1 MVFGYLATPT
11 ITNFSFTM
19 RRNAFLLA
27 VAMVLMTACTVELPQ
42 KVMYPHYAFRNTS
55 SQELL
60 YVERTDTATVL
71 AFKSFFQPHWW
82 IRVASG
88 AYLTDGKT
96 RYALK
101 GTEGITPDE
110 ELYMDD
116 TGMAEYKLFFE
127 PILAKAKEISYIE
140 TVEVARGFNFYHI
153 DLTGKAPAGL
163 KAPGKLPDALPEVAL
178 KSGETTLEVQ
188 LPCSLA
194 RLPKVEVTVY
204 LNTFYPQEQKEYS
217 GVMDEKGKTSFS
229 FNLFGPAQ
237 AYVVVGSEQTFYPI
251 MLDPGEKATVLV
263 DASGR
268 DQTIE
273 RLALNE
279 TVPPR
284 FLCTGHFADVNNFKL
299 PTELQMEYRFLN
311 SLYYTDSSSMSEFA
325 TMVRDAYQ
333 QRMTALAAADTLA
346 PFVRE
351 YVQLE
356 LAVEAMVAMSEAGS
370 IRMVQYQ
377 SAHDANLEGYVNEP
391 LTEEDVAFLRDI
403 DLNDSKMLVFG
414 QAGAPGS
421 AKLNELLYPEGKGLQ
436 AEYARA
442 LPIAQKAQKGKDLN
456 AVDRALLESFS
467 SPIYQ
472 ECVQFLQ
479 NANIQAAESLPE
491 CAKEVP
497 DVPNDQ
503 VLDAILAK
511 YKGQLVLVDFWA
523 TWCGPCR
530 EGHKEIEPLKDTR
543 FKDFTF
549 VYITSTTSPLPDW
562 KEMIGGIRGDH
573 YYLTERQL
581 SAVYEQIMTNAFPTY
596 LIVGRDGQILK
607 KYIGLDLAML
617 DEMDAAQK

>member
-1 MVFGYLATPT
+1 MTLA
-11 ITNFSFTM
+11 M
-19 RRNAFLLA
+19 LA
-27 VAMVLMTACTVELPQ
+27 ACTGELPQ
-42 KVMYPHYAFRNTS
+42 KVMYPHYAFRNTN

-82 IRVASG
+82 IRVASE

-96 RYALK
+96 RYALT

-110 ELYMDD
+110 EMYMDD

-127 PILAKAKEISYIE
+127 PIPAKAKEINYIE
-140 TVEVARGFNFYHI
+140 TTEVARGFNFYHI

-163 KAPGKLPDALPEVAL
+163 KAPGKLPDALPAVAL
-178 KSGETTLEVQ
+178 KSGETTLEIQ

-194 RLPKVEVTVY
+194 GLPKVEVTVY
-204 LNTFYPQEQKEYS
+204 LNTFCPQEQKEYS
-217 GVMDEKGKTSFS
+217 GVMDEKGKASFS

-237 AYVVVGSEQTFYPI
+237 AMVVVGSEMVVGSV
-251 MLDPGEKATVLV
+251 MLDPGEKATMLV

-268 DQTIE
+268 DQTIA
-273 RLALNE
+273 RLELAE
-279 TVPPR
+279 KAPQR
-284 FLCTGHFADVNNFKL
+284 FLCTGHFADVNNFSL
-299 PTELQMEYRFLN
+299 PTELQMEFQFIN
-311 SLYYTDSSSMSEFA
+311 SFYFTTSASMSDFA
-325 TMVRDAYQ
+325 SQVRDAYQ
-333 QRMTALAAADTLA
+333 QKMTALAAIDTLA
-346 PFVRE
+346 PFVRD
-351 YVQLE
+351 YLQHE
-356 LAVEAMVAMSEAGS
+356 LAVEALCTMSDAGG
-370 IRMVQYQ
+370 IRMYQYQ
-377 SAHDANLEGYVNEP
+377 SAHEGSLDGYVNEP

-436 AEYARA
+436 AEHARA

-479 NANIQAAESLPE
+479 NANAKAAESLPE
-491 CAKEVP
+491 NAKVVP
-497 DVPNDQ
+497 DVPDDQ
-503 VLDAILAK
+503 VLDAILEK

-573 YYLTERQL
+573 YYLTEQQQKT
-581 SAVYEQIMTNAFPTY
+581 VYEQLLTNAFPTY
-596 LIVGRDGQILK
+596 LIVGRDGKILK

-617 DEMDAAQK
+617 DEMDAALK

>member
-1 MVFGYLATPT
+1 MK
-11 ITNFSFTM
+11 
-19 RRNAFLLA
+19 RNAFLLA
-27 VAMVLMTACTVELPQ
+27 MALAMLAACTGELPQ
-42 KVMYPHYAFRNTS
+42 KVMYPHYAFRNTN

-82 IRVASG
+82 IRVASE

-96 RYALK
+96 RYALT

-110 ELYMDD
+110 EMYMDD

-127 PILAKAKEISYIE
+127 PIPAKAKEINYIE
-140 TVEVARGFNFYHI
+140 TTEVARGFNFYHI

-163 KAPGKLPDALPEVAL
+163 KAPGKLPDALPAVAL
-178 KSGETTLEVQ
+178 KSGETTLEIQ

-194 RLPKVEVTVY
+194 GLPKVEVTVY
-204 LNTFYPQEQKEYS
+204 LNTFCPQEQKEYS
-217 GVMDEKGKTSFS
+217 GVMDEKGKASFS

-237 AYVVVGSEQTFYPI
+237 AMVVVGSEMMVGSV
-251 MLDPGEKATVLV
+251 MLDPGEKATMVV

-268 DQTIE
+268 DQTIA
-273 RLALNE
+273 RLELAE
-279 TVPPR
+279 KAPQR
-284 FLCTGHFADVNNFKL
+284 FLCTGHFADVNNFSL
-299 PTELQMEYRFLN
+299 PTELQMEFQFIN
-311 SLYYTDSSSMSEFA
+311 SFYFTTSASMSDFA
-325 TMVRDAYQ
+325 TQVRDAYQ
-333 QRMTALAAADTLA
+333 QKMTALAAIDTLA
-346 PFVRE
+346 PFVRD
-351 YVQLE
+351 YLQHE
-356 LAVEAMVAMSEAGS
+356 LAVEALCTMSDAGG
-370 IRMVQYQ
+370 IRMYQYQ
-377 SAHDANLEGYVNEP
+377 SAHEGSLDGYVNEP

-436 AEYARA
+436 AEHARA

-479 NANIQAAESLPE
+479 NANAKAAESLPE
-491 CAKEVP
+491 NTKVVP
-497 DVPNDQ
+497 DVPDDQ

-511 YKGQLVLVDFWA
+511 YQGQLVLVDFWA

-573 YYLTERQL
+573 YYLTEQQQKT
-581 SAVYEQIMTNAFPTY
+581 VYEQLLTNAFPTY
-596 LIVGRDGQILK
+596 LIVGRDGKILK

-617 DEMDAAQK
+617 DEMDAALK

>member
-1 MVFGYLATPT
+1 MTLA
-11 ITNFSFTM
+11 
-19 RRNAFLLA
+19 LLA
-27 VAMVLMTACTVELPQ
+27 ACTGELPQ
-42 KVMYPHYAFRNTS
+42 KVMYPHYAFRNTN

-71 AFKSFFQPHWW
+71 AFKSFFRPHWW
-82 IRVASG
+82 IRVSSK
-88 AYLTDGKT
+88 AYLTDGKA
-96 RYALK
+96 RYALT

-110 ELYMDD
+110 EMYMDD

-127 PILAKAKEISYIE
+127 PIPAKAKEISYIE
-140 TVEVARGFNFYHI
+140 TVEVAQGFNFYHI

-163 KAPGKLPDALPEVAL
+163 KAPGKLPAALPEVAL
-178 KSGETTLEVQ
+178 KSGETTLEMQ

-194 RLPKVEVTVY
+194 GLPKVEVTVY
-204 LNTFYPQEQKEYS
+204 LNTFCPQEQKEYS
-217 GVMDEKGKTSFS
+217 GVMDEKGKASFS

-237 AYVVVGSEQTFYPI
+237 AMVVVGSEMVVGSV
-251 MLDPGEKATVLV
+251 MLDPGEKATMLV

-268 DQTIE
+268 DQTIA
-273 RLALNE
+273 RLELAENA
-279 TVPPR
+279 PQR
-284 FLCTGHFADVNNFKL
+284 FLCTGHFADVNNFSL
-299 PTELQMEYRFLN
+299 PTELQMEFQFIN
-311 SLYYTDSSSMSEFA
+311 SFYFTTSASMSDFA
-325 TMVRDAYQ
+325 TQVRDAYQ
-333 QRMTALAAADTLA
+333 QKMTALAAIDTLS
-346 PFVRE
+346 PFVRD
-351 YVQLE
+351 YLQHE
-356 LAVEAMVAMSEAGS
+356 LAVEALCTMSDAGG
-370 IRMVQYQ
+370 IRMYQYQ
-377 SAHDANLEGYVNEP
+377 SAHEGSLDGYVNEP

-456 AVDRALLESFS
+456 AVDRALLDSFS

-479 NANIQAAESLPE
+479 NANAKAAESLPE

-497 DVPNDQ
+497 DVPDDQ
-503 VLDAILAK
+503 VLDAILAQ

-530 EGHKEIEPLKDTR
+530 RGHKEIEPLKDTR
-543 FKDFTF
+543 FKDVTF
-549 VYITSTTSPLPDW
+549 VYLTSSTSPLPDW
-562 KEMIGGIRGDH
+562 AEMIEGIRGDH
-573 YYLTERQL
+573 YYLTEQQR
-581 SAVYEQIMTNAFPTY
+581 SAIFGQIVTNGFPTY

-607 KYIGLDLAML
+607 KYIGFDVAML
-617 DEMDAAQK
+617 DELDAAI

>member
-1 MVFGYLATPT
+1 
-11 ITNFSFTM
+11 M

-27 VAMVLMTACTVELPQ
+27 MTLAMLAACTGELPQ
-42 KVMYPHYAFRNTS
+42 KVMYPHYAFRNTN

-71 AFKSFFQPHWW
+71 AFKSFFRPHWW
-82 IRVASG
+82 IRVASE
-88 AYLTDGKT
+88 AYLTDGKV
-96 RYALK
+96 RYALI

-110 ELYMDD
+110 EMYMDD

-127 PILAKAKEISYIE
+127 PIPAKAKEINYIE
-140 TVEVARGFNFYHI
+140 TTEVARGFNFYHI

-163 KAPGKLPDALPEVAL
+163 KAPGKLPAALPEVAL
-178 KSGETTLEVQ
+178 KSGETTLEIQ

-194 RLPKVEVTVY
+194 GLPKVEVTVY
-204 LNTFYPQEQKEYS
+204 LNTFCPQEQKEYS
-217 GVMDEKGKTSFS
+217 GVMDEKGKASFS

-237 AYVVVGSEQTFYPI
+237 AMVVVGSEMVVGSV
-251 MLDPGEKATVLV
+251 MLDPGEKATMLV

-268 DQTIE
+268 DQTIA
-273 RLALNE
+273 RLELAE
-279 TVPPR
+279 KAPQR
-284 FLCTGHFADVNNFKL
+284 FLCTGHFADVNNFSL
-299 PTELQMEYRFLN
+299 PTELQMEFQFIN
-311 SLYYTDSSSMSEFA
+311 SFYFTTSASMSDFA
-325 TMVRDAYQ
+325 TQVRDAYQ
-333 QRMTALAAADTLA
+333 QKMTALAAIDTLS
-346 PFVRE
+346 PFVRD
-351 YVQLE
+351 YLQHE
-356 LAVEAMVAMSEAGS
+356 LAVEALCTMSDAGN
-370 IRMVQYQ
+370 IRMYQYQ
-377 SAHDANLEGYVNEP
+377 SAHEGSLDGYVNEP

-479 NANIQAAESLPE
+479 NANAKAAESLPE

-497 DVPNDQ
+497 DVPDDQ
-503 VLDAILAK
+503 VLDAILAQ

-530 EGHKEIEPLKDTR
+530 EGHKAIEPLKDTR

-573 YYLTERQL
+573 YYLTEQQQRT
-581 SAVYEQIMTNAFPTY
+581 VYEQLLTNAFPTY
-596 LIVGRDGQILK
+596 LIVGRDGKILK

-617 DEMDAAQK
+617 DEMDAALR

>member
-1 MVFGYLATPT
+1 MTLA
-11 ITNFSFTM
+11 M
-19 RRNAFLLA
+19 L
-27 VAMVLMTACTVELPQ
+27 TACTGELPQ
-42 KVMYPHYAFRNTS
+42 KVMYPHYAFRNTN

-82 IRVASG
+82 IRVASS

-127 PILAKAKEISYIE
+127 PIPAKAKEISYIE

-163 KAPGKLPDALPEVAL
+163 KAPGKLPAALPEVAL
-178 KSGETTLEVQ
+178 KSGETTLEIQ

-194 RLPKVEVTVY
+194 GLPKVEVTVY
-204 LNTFYPQEQKEYS
+204 LNTFCPQEQKEYS
-217 GVMDEKGKTSFS
+217 GVMDEKGKASFS

-237 AYVVVGSEQTFYPI
+237 AMVVVGSEMVVGSV
-251 MLDPGEKATVLV
+251 MLDPGEKATMLV

-268 DQTIE
+268 DQAIA
-273 RLALNE
+273 RLELAE
-279 TVPPR
+279 KAPQR

-299 PTELQMEYRFLN
+299 PIELQGEFQFIN
-311 SLYYTDSSSMSEFA
+311 SFYFTTSASMSDFA
-325 TMVRDAYQ
+325 TQVRDAYQ
-333 QRMTALAAADTLA
+333 QKMTALAAIDTLS
-346 PFVRE
+346 PFVRD
-351 YVQLE
+351 YLQHE
-356 LAVEAMVAMSEAGS
+356 LAVEALCTMSDAGG
-370 IRMVQYQ
+370 IRMYQYQ
-377 SAHDANLEGYVNEP
+377 SAHEGSLDGYVNEP

-479 NANIQAAESLPE
+479 NANAKAAESLPE

-497 DVPNDQ
+497 DVPDDQ
-503 VLDAILAK
+503 VLDAILAQ

-549 VYITSTTSPLPDW
+549 VYITSTTSPLSDW

-573 YYLTERQL
+573 YYLTEQQQKT
-581 SAVYEQIMTNAFPTY
+581 VYEQLLTNAFPTY
-596 LIVGRDGQILK
+596 LIVGRDGKILK
-607 KYIGLDLAML
+607 KYIGFDAAML
-617 DEMDAAQK
+617 DELDAVR

>member
-1 MVFGYLATPT
+1 
-11 ITNFSFTM
+11 M
-19 RRNAFLLA
+19 RRNALLLA
-27 VAMVLMTACTVELPQ
+27 MTLAMLAACTGELPQ
-42 KVMYPHYAFRNTS
+42 KVMYPHYAFRNTN

-71 AFKSFFQPHWW
+71 AFKSFFRPHWW
-82 IRVASG
+82 IRVASD
-88 AYLTDGKT
+88 AYLTDGKV
-96 RYALK
+96 RYALT

-127 PILAKAKEISYIE
+127 PIPAKAKEINYIE
-140 TVEVARGFNFYHI
+140 TTEVARGFNFYHI

-163 KAPGKLPDALPEVAL
+163 KAPGKLPAALPEVAL
-178 KSGETTLEVQ
+178 KSGETTLEIQ

-194 RLPKVEVTVY
+194 GLPKVEVTVY
-204 LNTFYPQEQKEYS
+204 LNTFCPQEQKEYS
-217 GVMDEKGKTSFS
+217 GVMDEKGKASFS

-237 AYVVVGSEQTFYPI
+237 AMVVVGSEMVVGSV
-251 MLDPGEKATVLV
+251 MLDPGEKATMLV

-268 DQTIE
+268 DQTIA
-273 RLALNE
+273 RLELAE
-279 TVPPR
+279 KAPQR
-284 FLCTGHFADVNNFKL
+284 FLCTGHFADVNNFSL
-299 PTELQMEYRFLN
+299 PTELQMEFQFIN
-311 SLYYTDSSSMSEFA
+311 SFYFTTSASMSDFA
-325 TMVRDAYQ
+325 TQVRDAYQ
-333 QRMTALAAADTLA
+333 QKMTALAAIDTLS
-346 PFVRE
+346 PFVRD
-351 YVQLE
+351 YLQHE
-356 LAVEAMVAMSEAGS
+356 LAVEALCTMSDAGG
-370 IRMVQYQ
+370 IRMYQYQ
-377 SAHDANLEGYVNEP
+377 SAHEGSLDGYVNEP
-391 LTEEDVAFLRDI
+391 LTEADVAFLRDI

-421 AKLNELLYPEGKGLQ
+421 AKLNDLLYPEGKGLQ

-479 NANIQAAESLPE
+479 NANAKAAESLPE

-497 DVPNDQ
+497 DVPDDQ

-523 TWCGPCR
+523 TWCGPCK
-530 EGHKEIEPLKDTR
+530 EGHKEIEPQKDTR

-573 YYLTERQL
+573 YYLTEQQQKT
-581 SAVYEQIMTNAFPTY
+581 VYEQLLTNAFPTY
-596 LIVGRDGQILK
+596 LIVGRDGKILK

-617 DEMDAAQK
+617 DEMDAALK